1 MMYRVSAVP
10 LGKLIGRSLSGVMI
24 DVPGELPKAV
34 VPIVRWDVIEMAKVP
49 VFAFYSHYDMA
60 LAKLA
65 YEQSIITEGEY
76 LALFHANKSGT
87 LNLAE
92 IGQPTLDA

>member
-1 MMYRVSAVP
+1 MHRVSAFA
-10 LGKLIGRSLSGVMI
+10 LGKLIGRTLNGVMI
-24 DVPGELPKAV
+24 DVVGDLPKAI
-34 VPIVRWDVIEMAKVP
+34 VPAIRWEGVAPNKVP

-76 LALFHANKSGT
+76 LSLYRANMTGT

-92 IGQPTLDA
+92 VGSPVNAN